1 MHCSNWCSLNKIK
14 ASSLF
19 FLKDKFA
26 SSLMHGERWHGGCC
40 AALAMRATDRR
51 NRKVV
56 RVPAPHRDMLTLKK
70 KKKTERRHTART
82 DARVLIVFLG
92 GGRDAMRLFVP
103 RRCAACENLR
113 SHELA
118 EGHLGNCAV
127 CRCPVSFPPGTRHT
141 TGALREPGA
150 RQVRAPHTLFG

>member
-70 KKKTERRHTART
+70 KNGEATHSQDRCACSYCISRGGERRYE
-82 DARVLIVFLG
+82 VV
-92 GGRDAMRLFVP
+92 
-103 RRCAACENLR
+103 CAAQMRCVRKPPKPRTRRR
-113 SHELA
+113 SPREL
-118 EGHLGNCAV
+118 CS
-127 CRCPVSFPPGTRHT
+127 VSVSCIVPSWYQTHDGSP
-141 TGALREPGA
+141 A
-150 RQVRAPHTLFG
+150 